1 MMEMFT
7 TKLFTG
13 DYHFFDYKYDIESY
27 AGQDAGG
34 AAQLLGREEVGDG
47 LHESLLSR
55 AKIEMV
61 QGRGHGAA
69 VSHP

>member
-34 AAQLLGREEVGDG
+34 AAQTLFLIVSLALLV
-47 LHESLLSR
+47 LLLSLGM
-55 AKIEMV
+55 AFVPCKKNPGKDIYLLT
-61 QGRGHGAA
+61 
-69 VSHP
+69 